1 MKMMI
6 INDRSHRGL
15 SLDAY
20 FGYIVLTVLETFQF
34 RDHRVFVVGLGCRDP
49 KTSFQREVF
58 KCVLSGFRIGR
69 SILELDLPV
78 LVPNTEV
85 KQLEAQ
91 ECSATSCSVG
101 GDNYRTTTNGAT
113 TGLISKD
120 GTAEVFVLF
129 DKHGKERGRRYL

>member
-91 ECSATSCSVG
+91 ECSATSCQVG
-101 GDNYRTTTNGAT
+101 DKKWKLTPFLFCKY
-113 TGLISKD
+113 